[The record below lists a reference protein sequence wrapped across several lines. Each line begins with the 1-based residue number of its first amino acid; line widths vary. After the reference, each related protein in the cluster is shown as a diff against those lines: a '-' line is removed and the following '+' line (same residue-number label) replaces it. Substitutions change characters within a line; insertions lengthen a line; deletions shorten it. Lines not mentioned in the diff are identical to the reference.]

1 MRRCRRGMRAAR
13 KNRLRKAALRDKAV
27 ARRGKPAGF
36 PPYGKRR
43 PFCFARDPQNRR
55 QTTTYRLYPF
65 RRQAM
70 RSLAWNTALAVF
82 ACHMPEPASSGLWQ
96 VFYLPGW
103 KTREACSAV
112 RAMSLHRFT
121 MEEGTRYSLREW
133 ICSPSG
139 PMLQMVGTPR
149 LELKPASDA
158 LS

>member
-70 RSLAWNTALAVF
+70 RSLAVEHRAGCL
-82 ACHMPEPASSGLWQ
+82 C
-96 VFYLPGW
+96 LP
-103 KTREACSAV
+103 
-112 RAMSLHRFT
+112 
-121 MEEGTRYSLREW
+121 
-133 ICSPSG
+133 
-139 PMLQMVGTPR
+139 
-149 LELKPASDA
+149 
-158 LS
+158 